1 MIKAESKGKATRVE
15 VEGKERD
22 LLNEYCA
29 VVEDTFRRNREDYE
43 LLGILFDATF
53 EAMRRGIGDELE
65 KIGEFIHGESED
77 TDNEPSYEVRFDH
90 IS

>member
-29 VVEDTFRRNREDYE
+29 VVEDTFRRSRKDYE
-43 LLGILFDATF
+43 LLAVLFDATL
-53 EAMRRGIGDELE
+53 EAMRRGVGDELE
-65 KIGEFIHGESED
+65 KIGELFNGQSEA
-77 TDNEPSYEVRFDH
+77 DNTEPSYEVRIDNL
-90 IS
+90 S